1 MVFSLHHGYHF
12 RLLPIKRLCSN
23 FNVPTSPLGDIPLL
37 QLWRHSKKTSS
48 LVNINSFFA
57 DRWGT
62 FRVGTPLLS
71 YATHCKHR
79 KKHVVHVFMSD
90 VIIIVA
96 LLGLTC
102 LCLFFFNIQNSI
114 LTFFFKNKLPVW
126 WYDTENN
133 LTHFVKKF
141 KFIIKI
147 TILQLNTWYF
157 PSKRNY
163 NRSFR

>member
-12 RLLPIKRLCSN
+12 RLSPIKRLCSN

-114 LTFFFKNKLPVW
+114 LTFFSKVNYRCDGMIQK
-126 WYDTENN
+126 
-133 LTHFVKKF
+133 
-141 KFIIKI
+141 IILL
-147 TILQLNTWYF
+147 ILSRSLN
-157 PSKRNY
+157 S
-163 NRSFR
+163 